1 MNQYLWASP
10 GRGGSGVVTRL
21 HNDCLP
27 TEMRVWHIDDSQ
39 SRVLIASRLTTS
51 NFFQR
56 GITLKVS
63 GIATCPSRARKLIFA
78 VALGL
83 AAFALAPQ
91 SLRAQGLDRIER
103 ERALSMLNSIKDDLK
118 KNYYDPSIRGMDV
131 DVRFK
136 TAEEKIKQATSL
148 GQAHGVIAQVLLDLN
163 DSHTSFA
170 PPSRAVSV
178 EYGWQMQAI
187 GDQCFVAAVKPDS
200 DAQAKGMKRGDLVL
214 SIDGFKPT
222 RKELWK
228 VEYYYYALSPRPGMR
243 LVLQSPGQQPRQ
255 LDVAAK
261 VKQGKRL
268 LNVSGSGTSSQDIND
283 LIRESED
290 ADRRMRHRFQKL
302 GGVIVW
308 KMPTFVFEPEQ
319 VDSIMNDQIKGN
331 AGLILDLRGN
341 QGGYVRTLELLV
353 GNFFDHD
360 LKIAD
365 RKGRKEKKPVMAKT
379 RGKDIFLGKV
389 VVLVD
394 SKSAS
399 ASELFARLM
408 QIEKRGVVIG
418 DVSAGAVMQSRFYPR
433 ELGVNTVVFYGAS
446 ITDADVIMTDGNSL
460 EHTGVTPDELLIPT
474 PEDMAATRDPV
485 MARAA
490 ELLGVKLDPVKAGAL
505 FPIEWK

>member
-1 MNQYLWASP
+1 MKFSFRNVFAGRHTCLVLVTCAS
-10 GRGGSGVVTRL
+10 L
-21 HNDCLP
+21 LLIL
-27 TEMRVWHIDDSQ
+27 MRS
-39 SRVLIASRLTTS
+39 
-51 NFFQR
+51 
-56 GITLKVS
+56 
-63 GIATCPSRARKLIFA
+63 
-78 VALGL
+78 
-83 AAFALAPQ
+83 AP
-91 SLRAQGLDRIER
+91 LRAQGLDRIER
-103 ERALSMLNSIKDDLK
+103 ERALSMLSNVKDELK

-136 TAEEKIKQATSL
+136 TAEEKIKQANSL
-148 GQAHGVIAQVLLDLN
+148 GQAFGIIAQVLLDLN

-187 GDQCFVAAVKPDS
+187 GDQCFVAAVKPGS
-200 DAQAKGMKRGDLVL
+200 DAQAKGMKPGDLVI
-214 SIDGFKPT
+214 SIDGYKPT

-243 LVLQSPGQQPRQ
+243 LVLQSPDQQPRQ

-261 VKQGKRL
+261 MRQGKRV
-268 LNVSGSGTSSQDIND
+268 LNLSGTGTSSQDIND

-290 ADRRMRHRFQKL
+290 ADRRMQHRFQKL
-302 GGVIVW
+302 GNVIVW
-308 KMPTFVFEPEQ
+308 KMPTFAFEPEQ
-319 VDSIMNDQIKGN
+319 VDSVMNDHIKGN
-331 AGLILDLRGN
+331 GALILDLRGN

-365 RKGRKEKKPVMAKT
+365 RKGRKEKKPISAKT
-379 RGKDIFLGKV
+379 RGKDIFSGKL

-399 ASELFARLM
+399 ASELFARLV

-418 DVSAGAVMQSRFYPR
+418 DVSAGAVMQSRFYQR
-433 ELGVNTVVFYGAS
+433 ELGVDTVVFYGAS
-446 ITDADVIMTDGNSL
+446 ITDADVIMSDGKSL
-460 EHTGVTPDELLIPT
+460 EHTGVIPDELLLPT
-474 PEDMAATRDPV
+474 AQDLAANRDPV
-485 MARAA
+485 MVRAA
-490 ELLGVKLDPVKAGAL
+490 EFLGVKLDPVKAGAM

>member
-1 MNQYLWASP
+1 MAYF
-10 GRGGSGVVTRL
+10 
-21 HNDCLP
+21 
-27 TEMRVWHIDDSQ
+27 DSQ
-39 SRVLIASRLTTS
+39 SRVLIASRPNTS
-51 NFFQR
+51 NFFKG
-56 GITLKVS
+56 GIFVKLS
-63 GIATCPSRARKLIFA
+63 GIDACASRARKLIFA

-83 AAFALAPQ
+83 AAVAVAPQ

-103 ERALSMLNSIKDDLK
+103 ERALSMLSNIKDDLK

-136 TAEEKIKQATSL
+136 TAEEKIKQAKSL
-148 GQAHGVIAQVLLDLN
+148 GQAFGIIAQVLLDLN
-163 DSHTSFA
+163 DSHTSFT

-187 GDQCFVAAVKPDS
+187 GDQCFVAAVKPGS
-200 DAQAKGMKRGDLVL
+200 DAEAKGMRPGDLVL

-255 LDVAAK
+255 LEVAAK
-261 VKQGKRL
+261 VRQGKRV
-268 LNVSGSGTSSQDIND
+268 LNLTGTGTSSQDIND

-302 GGVIVW
+302 GGVVVW
-308 KMPTFVFEPEQ
+308 KMPTFGFEPEQ
-319 VDSIMNDQIKGN
+319 VDSLMADHIKGSS
-331 AGLILDLRGN
+331 GLILDLRGN
-341 QGGYVRTLELLV
+341 PGGFVRTLERLA
-353 GNFFDHD
+353 GHFFDHD

-365 RKGRKEKKPVMAKT
+365 RKGRKEKKPVIAKT
-379 RGKDIFLGKV
+379 RGKDIFSGKV

-418 DVSAGAVMQSRFYPR
+418 DVSAGAVMQSKFYQQ
-433 ELGVNTVVFYGAS
+433 ELGVNTVVIYGAS

-460 EHTGVTPDELLIPT
+460 EHTGVIPDELLRPT
-474 PEDMAATRDPV
+474 PEDMAANRDPV
-485 MARAA
+485 MVRAA
-490 ELLGVKLDPVKAGAL
+490 ELLGVKLDPVKAGAM